1 MRRGFHVVASCGVVA
16 GAGTILYEWDIG
28 GKRVELVVKCYVNER
43 RQMAVCTCLHV
54 KGDAISCGIPA
65 PQMTPSLALPHRDN
79 AIEEIKRLDALLDL
93 AGPDPNSITPRRQ
106 RRGRCR
112 AGASPRGSAAWDP
125 TWSSGSL

>member
-54 KGDAISCGIPA
+54 K
-65 PQMTPSLALPHRDN
+65 N
-79 AIEEIKRLDALLDL
+79 L
-93 AGPDPNSITPRRQ
+93 AGTHPARSESRLSHLMPVMWYNKRHEI
-106 RRGRCR
+106 
-112 AGASPRGSAAWDP
+112 
-125 TWSSGSL
+125 